1 MGFKLRKTFKIAPGV
16 KLNLSK
22 SGLSTSIGGRGHTV
36 NVGKKGVRATV
47 GIPGSGLSYSK
58 SINAPKTP
66 KLDNTKKKGCCLAP
80 ASAIICLV
88 IAVTLIIV
96 I

>member
-1 MGFKLRKTFKIAPGV
+1 VGFKLRKTFKIAPGV

-36 NVGKKGVRATV
+36 NVGKKGVKATV

-66 KLDNTKKKGCCLAP
+66 KINNTQKKGCCLAP
-80 ASAIICLV
+80 VSAIICLV
-88 IAVTLIIV
+88 IAILIIV